1 MSKWLDWAKQL
12 NAISQAGKTYSKDK
26 YDLERFDQIADI
38 SHQMFA
44 ELSDQPVEKVANLFV
59 NEVGYPTPKIDVR
72 AGVIKDGKILLVKE
86 REDGKW
92 TLPGGWGDVCETPT
106 QGVIREV
113 EEESGYIVSSPRLVA
128 VKDRAVHPYTPPYPF
143 HIYKM
148 FFLCDLEGGEPTI
161 NIEVSDIDWFSP
173 NSLPPLSDGRTRPE
187 DIEYLFEAL
196 NNPNQPVYI
205 D

>member
-44 ELSDQPVEKVANLFV
+44 ELSDQPVEKVASLFV

-148 FFLCDLEGGEPTI
+148 FFLCDLEGGKPTI
-161 NIEVSDIDWFSP
+161 NIEVSEIDWFSP